1 MSLALTRI
9 QDIIGQSRLDKNEVA
24 PRQFGA
30 LDLFI
35 NQSRRSDSLIDDETK
50 ARVRNSANTT
60 VKFPVLKYNG
70 DVTVANSRS
79 CTIANGE
86 STSAFQPATFVTYF
100 VGVSMVPSLYMNN
113 EIAYMRDLR
122 KKLLDASRALSN
134 AMDQACLA
142 ALASAKTQVLNEA
155 LGYTFAS
162 NTLSVPYLGKDT
174 VLGDLDAMES
184 ANGFDA
190 GLNVVGDFAMRAN
203 IAKLAQ
209 FGPEN
214 AMNKRLEY
222 AGKSFW
228 TSKNITKTSGQ
239 YSNFYVVPNGQL
251 DLLLRYDREAVLGTR
266 AAGHEWSIGNYLPDF
281 DLPVGLHYYEEVGDQ
296 SAIAGD
302 ASSDMSCVHTER
314 FGFSLDVAYITAYNS
329 AATTLPSPY
338 IYGSIATGT
347 GNGLPVYVTNTV
359 ATKAVQ

>member
-1 MSLALTRI
+1 
-9 QDIIGQSRLDKNEVA
+9 
-24 PRQFGA
+24 
-30 LDLFI
+30 
-35 NQSRRSDSLIDDETK
+35 
-50 ARVRNSANTT
+50 
-60 VKFPVLKYNG
+60 
-70 DVTVANSRS
+70 
-79 CTIANGE
+79 
-86 STSAFQPATFVTYF
+86 
-100 VGVSMVPSLYMNN
+100 MVPSLYMNN

-222 AGKSFW
+222 AGKS
-228 TSKNITKTSGQ
+228 
-239 YSNFYVVPNGQL
+239 L
-251 DLLLRYDREAVLGTR
+251 DLEEHHQDLRSVQQLLRG
-266 AAGHEWSIGNYLPDF
+266 
-281 DLPVGLHYYEEVGDQ
+281 
-296 SAIAGD
+296 
-302 ASSDMSCVHTER
+302 TER
-314 FGFSLDVAYITAYNS
+314 S
-329 AATTLPSPY
+329 ARPAAPLRPRGRPRHPCRRS
-338 IYGSIATGT
+338 
-347 GNGLPVYVTNTV
+347 
-359 ATKAVQ
+359 